1 MYRATPLKEVLVK
14 LIRIKEIPLNRH
26 RLIMDIYTNPANN
39 TYVLGITK
47 HFTMPTDSGGIPAVA
62 VPKNTAD
69 YISSAYTILMI
80 LIFMVGWD
88 LILAIIMAFW
98 HTSSQHSQ
106 TPLAAL
112 WDSGESMSATMLL
125 GSYCKAV
132 ILGNPQEGSMKWKST
147 DLPWGLPFVF
157 IALVMTLG
165 NAAAGV
171 VVPAQ
176 LAMGNVVPPAK
187 DVIFYPDVAHLNRT
201 DDGGAGI
208 AILDSLKAPSA
219 LRALG
224 TIEVSQATV
233 RKRVHIDSRTD
244 GGSAGLNYNYTVTG
258 VDMGLQNDPK
268 LKLLVK
274 GSCRTDDTWLLNSTD
289 QGDTYKLFGGN
300 DTFEVKYHPEVG
312 LPPMVN
318 FQINRNTGGG
328 SNVSY
333 AMIANTGGLYS
344 YTSSQDPWYATDRA
358 GANGSAA
365 YQVRRK
371 RPALS
376 CWEAKTWHLNGKD
389 VDSSNLNTL
398 PGLKLHKLWRDTVFP
413 FEFGDP
419 RVVSLGNAAG
429 LFALK
434 SASHAV
440 APSFILD
447 AGASRILDDLERL
460 VLASWISS
468 RNVLRDTTTY
478 KAPEGMTNVAKGPGG
493 SVEAA
498 SAKFVLPS
506 GDVVTLSVRVLI
518 SVPAILLFLFIVQQ
532 SLSCVLPHSESGK
545 KASSSAENNNDKSL
559 GG

>member
-1 MYRATPLKEVLVK
+1 
-14 LIRIKEIPLNRH
+14 
-26 RLIMDIYTNPANN
+26 MDIYTNPANN

-47 HFTMPTDSGGIPAVA
+47 HFTMPTDSGGISAVA

-132 ILGNPQEGSMKWKST
+132 ILGNPKEGSMKWKST

-187 DVIFYPDVAHLNRT
+187 DVIFYPDVAHLNRN
-201 DDGGAGI
+201 DDDGAGI
-208 AILDSLKAPSA
+208 AKLDSLKAPSA

-224 TIEVSQATV
+224 TIEVSEAIV
-233 RKRVHIDSRTD
+233 GKRVHIESGINDDSASLD
-244 GGSAGLNYNYTVTG
+244 YDYNVTG

-268 LKLLVK
+268 LKLRVK

-289 QGDTYKLFGGN
+289 QGDTYRLFGGN
-300 DTFEVKYHPEVG
+300 DTFEVKYQPEVG

-318 FQINRNTGGG
+318 FRINRNTGGG

-344 YTSSQDPWYATDRA
+344 YTSGQDPWYVTDRA
-358 GANGSAA
+358 GPNGSAA

-389 VDSSNLNTL
+389 VDGSNLNTL
-398 PGLKLHKLWRDTVFP
+398 PGLNLHKLWRDTVFP

-419 RVVSLGNAAG
+419 RVVSVGNAAG

-447 AGASRILDDLERL
+447 AGASGILDDLKRL
-460 VLASWISS
+460 VLASWVSS

-478 KAPEGMTNVAKGPGG
+478 KATEGMTNVAEGPGG

-532 SLSCVLPHSESGK
+532 SLSCVLPDSESGK
-545 KASSSAENNNDKSL
+545 KASSSAGNNNDKSL

>member
-1 MYRATPLKEVLVK
+1 
-14 LIRIKEIPLNRH
+14 
-26 RLIMDIYTNPANN
+26 MDIFTNPANN
-39 TYVLGITK
+39 TYVTGITN
-47 HFTMPTDSGGIPAVA
+47 FFLMPTDSGGIPAVA
-62 VPKNTAD
+62 VSKKASG
-69 YISSAYTILMI
+69 YINSAYTFLTI
-80 LIFMVGWD
+80 LIFMTGWD
-88 LILAIIMAFW
+88 LILAITMAFW
-98 HTSSQHSQ
+98 HTSGEHSQ

-125 GSYCKAV
+125 GSYCKRV
-132 ILGNPQEGSMKWKST
+132 TLGNPREGSMKWKST
-147 DLPWGLPFVF
+147 DLTWGLPFVF

-171 VVPAQ
+171 VVPPQ

-201 DDGGAGI
+201 DDGRAGI
-208 AILDSLKAPSA
+208 AILESLKAPSA
-219 LRALG
+219 LLALV
-224 TIEVSQATV
+224 TIEVSEATV
-233 RKRVHIDSRTD
+233 RKRVHIESGINGDSANVD
-244 GGSAGLNYNYTVTG
+244 YDYNVTG

-268 LKLLVK
+268 LKLMVK

-289 QGDTYKLFGGN
+289 QGDTYRLFGGN
-300 DTFEVKYHPEVG
+300 DTFEVKYQPEVG

-344 YTSSQDPWYATDRA
+344 YTSGQDPWYATDRA

-365 YQVRRK
+365 FRVRRK

-389 VDSSNLNTL
+389 VDGSNLATL
-398 PGLKLHKLWRDTVFP
+398 PGLKLPPLWKDTVFP

-419 RVVSLGNAAG
+419 RVVSVGNAAG

-434 SASHAV
+434 SASYAV

-447 AGASRILDDLERL
+447 AGASGIRDDFERL
-460 VLASWISS
+460 VLASWVSS

-478 KAPEGMTNVAKGPGG
+478 KPLEGMKNVAKGPGG

-532 SLSCVLPHSESGK
+532 SLSRVLPHSESGLN
-545 KASSSAENNNDKSL
+545 ASSSAENNNDKKL

>member
-1 MYRATPLKEVLVK
+1 
-14 LIRIKEIPLNRH
+14 
-26 RLIMDIYTNPANN
+26 MDIYTNPANN
-39 TYVLGITK
+39 TYVTGITK
-47 HFTMPTDSGGIPAVA
+47 LFLMPTDSGGIPAVA
-62 VPKNTAD
+62 VSKRASN
-69 YISSAYTILMI
+69 YISSAYTILVI
-80 LIFMVGWD
+80 LIFMIVWD

-98 HTSSQHSQ
+98 HTNSEHSH

-125 GSYCKAV
+125 GSYWKRV
-132 ILGNPQEGSMKWKST
+132 ILGNPKEGSMKWKST
-147 DLPWGLPFVF
+147 DLLWGLPFVL

-165 NAAAGV
+165 NAAGGV

-187 DVIFYPDVAHLNRT
+187 DAIFYPDVAHLNRT

-224 TIEVSQATV
+224 TIEVSEATV
-233 RKRVHIDSRTD
+233 LKRVHIESRID
-244 GGSAGLNYNYTVTG
+244 GGSALLSYDYNVTG

-268 LKLLVK
+268 LKLMVK
-274 GSCRTDDTWLLNSTD
+274 GSCRTDDTWLLSSTD
-289 QGDTYKLFGGN
+289 QGDTYRLFGGN
-300 DTFEVKYHPEVG
+300 DTFEVKYQPEVG

-333 AMIANTGGLYS
+333 AIIANTGGLYS
-344 YTSSQDPWYATDRA
+344 YTSGQDPWYATDRA
-358 GANGSAA
+358 GANGSAV
-365 YQVRRK
+365 YRVRRK

-389 VDSSNLNTL
+389 VDGSNLAAL

-419 RVVSLGNAAG
+419 RVVSVGNAAG

-434 SASHAV
+434 SASYAV

-447 AGASRILDDLERL
+447 AGASRVLDDLERL
-460 VLASWISS
+460 VLASWVSS
-468 RNVLRDTTTY
+468 RNFLRDTTTY
-478 KAPEGMTNVAKGPGG
+478 KHLEGMKNVAEGPGG

-518 SVPAILLFLFIVQQ
+518 SVPAILLFLFIAQQ

-545 KASSSAENNNDKSL
+545 KASSSARDGNDKQL